1 MEYLARQVRRNANL
15 MNMRGWITII
25 CMAILIIA
33 STISYIPEVFADS
46 ALYGKL
52 HLLILMSMV
61 LLLTCAGN
69 FKLLVGNRFMNGIL
83 FPLLVFSILICLFY
97 GVGLRSSTKDIMQ
110 IGIVYVSIWIGY
122 QLNLKNKIYT
132 YLLLIYAM
140 VSIFLGYASITTYL
154 TSFSMEENMY
164 AIDAKN
170 QIGAIVS
177 LACFAIFYVA
187 QCSSNKR
194 LTIISYTLFAAL
206 FILLLYIRC
215 RTALL
220 ALIITVILTL
230 YKINESHKLA
240 VYFLCGLILMIV
252 FANQITTIF
261 YDAFIGDRGVAN
273 MDDLSSNRLERNEQ
287 AITYLSN
294 HLFIGEMRYHSGIE
308 IIHNYILNRLVRY
321 GLWAF
326 PLMIIYFTIG
336 IKTLKQT
343 FLFKRFTIHD
353 IGYFAMLIPFI
364 CSLLEPDAPFGPG
377 SVYSLVYILFGYSLN
392 KSLNKI

>member
-1 MEYLARQVRRNANL
+1 MHIIKLKMKNK
-15 MNMRGWITII
+15 ITFILLT
-25 CMAILIIA
+25 ILIIA
-33 STISYIPEVFADS
+33 SVISYIPEVFS
-46 ALYGKL
+46 NGGLYSKL
-52 HLLILMSMV
+52 HLLNLISTISLFSISAHFNA
-61 LLLTCAGN
+61 LIN
-69 FKLLVGNRFMNGIL
+69 NRFMNALL
-83 FPLLVFSILICLFY
+83 FPLILFTIFIALFY
-97 GVGLRSSTKDIMQ
+97 GIGLRSSTNDILQ
-110 IGIVYVSIWIGY
+110 IIIVYVSIWIGY
-122 QLNLKNKIYT
+122 QLNLRNKDSLF
-132 YLLLIYAM
+132 LLLIYA
-140 VSIFLGYASITTYL
+140 VVAIYLGYTAITTYL
-154 TSFSMEENMY
+154 TSFSMDENMY

-220 ALIITVILTL
+220 ALIITIILTL

-240 VYFLCGLILMIV
+240 VYFLCGVILMIV

-261 YDAFIGDRGVAN
+261 YDTFIGDRGVAN

-294 HLFIGEMRYHSGIE
+294 HLLIGEMRYHSGIAQ
-308 IIHNYILNRLVRY
+308 IHNYILNRSVRY
-321 GLWAF
+321 GIWAF

-343 FLFKRFTIHD
+343 FLYKRFTIHD